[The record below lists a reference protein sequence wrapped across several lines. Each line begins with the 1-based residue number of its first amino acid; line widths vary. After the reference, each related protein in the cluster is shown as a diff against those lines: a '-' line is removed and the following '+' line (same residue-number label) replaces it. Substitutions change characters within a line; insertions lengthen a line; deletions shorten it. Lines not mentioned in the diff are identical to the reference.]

1 MSLHRFSTFA
11 SSVLLLVAAASAP
24 VGTARAGD
32 VSNAQLGCYVD
43 TYAFDYP
50 TDGECYGFWTPYSA
64 TNPSTAVF
72 EVSGLTPG
80 SYTFYWTDLNTGQS
94 GVCGTG
100 DPWCFRTIYVNG
112 SKTLQVT
119 VVDNQTNA
127 SKTMVATA
135 YYLDG
140 WN

>member
-1 MSLHRFSTFA
+1 MNMHRLSAFAAST
-11 SSVLLLVAAASAP
+11 LLLVAGVFAPAGAAN
-24 VGTARAGD
+24 AGD

-43 TYAFDYP
+43 TYAYDYP
-50 TDGECYGFWTPYSA
+50 TIGECYGAWTPYSA

-80 SYTFYWTDLNTGQS
+80 SYSFYWTDLNTGQS

-100 DPWCFRTIYVNG
+100 DLWCFRTIYVNG

-127 SKTMVATA
+127 SKTLVATA
-135 YYLDG
+135 YYFDG